1 MLREQKAEEKRR
13 AERKPEEVK
22 ILVERSVNCHCQEA
36 RGKRRGARRSPE
48 EGEEV

>member
-13 AERKPEEVK
+13 AERKPEVK